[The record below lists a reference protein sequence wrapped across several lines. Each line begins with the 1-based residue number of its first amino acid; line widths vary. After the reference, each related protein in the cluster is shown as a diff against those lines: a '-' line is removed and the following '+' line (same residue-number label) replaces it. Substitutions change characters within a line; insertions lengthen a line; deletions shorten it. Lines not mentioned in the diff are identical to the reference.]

1 MQEIFSS
8 LKDKLE
14 RTKNNAVAEHV
25 CQRSRITILGRGMNM
40 LFQME
45 IKLRTHSDL
54 STIWQ
59 QLLHVRYK
67 GKEANRKMSVDM
79 FRKC

>member
-8 LKDKLE
+8 LKDELE
-14 RTKNNAVAEHV
+14 RTQNKAVAEHV
-25 CQRSRITILGRGMNM
+25 CQRSRIIILGRGMNM

-54 STIWQ
+54 STISQ

-67 GKEANRKMSVDM
+67 GEAANRKMSVDM